1 MRCGLPRPL
10 RRCRGRMEGIY
21 VTGDFSAV
29 VAPEQDRAPDSV
41 SLGALC
47 VPGATPLRATGPIS
61 PRGPAVGGR
70 QPCIGRR
77 GVQDSVT
84 AIDDPGHIH
93 NSLATAKSLTLTCQT
108 TKARVQ

>member
-61 PRGPAVGGR
+61 PHGPAVLGAANPASPNG
-70 QPCIGRR
+70 
-77 GVQDSVT
+77 S
-84 AIDDPGHIH
+84 PG
-93 NSLATAKSLTLTCQT
+93 Q
-108 TKARVQ
+108 RDRYR